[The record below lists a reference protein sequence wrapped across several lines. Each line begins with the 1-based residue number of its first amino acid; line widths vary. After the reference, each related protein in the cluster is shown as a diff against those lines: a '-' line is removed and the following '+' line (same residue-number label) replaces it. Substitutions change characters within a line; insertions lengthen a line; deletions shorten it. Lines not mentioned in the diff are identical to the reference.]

1 MFESLTGR
9 LSGIFSDL
17 RQKGL
22 LNEDN
27 IDVVLREIRMAFLEA
42 DVNFNVAK
50 TFIEKVREKLVGQ
63 KRAAHLDPSKQVVK
77 AVHEELIGLMGVK
90 SFPLKRV
97 DFGASVILL
106 VGLQGSGKTTTA
118 GKIARRFKEKGM
130 RVLLVPADLTR
141 PAATKQL
148 EVLSKQAEV
157 DFFEPVNFQDPVSL
171 VKSAVENTKSG
182 HYDYCIIDSSGRLS
196 DDDAL
201 MEELKEIYEVSKP
214 DESILVVDSMAGQDA
229 VSIGE
234 SFSNR
239 IPLTGVIFTKFD
251 GDSRGGAVLS
261 IRSVTDLPI
270 RFVGVGEKIFDIEEF
285 DPERMASRI
294 LGMGDVLSLIERAEA
309 SISSDNIEMVPDGVF
324 NLEEMKEQLKQM
336 KKMGSLSDML
346 SVVPGVS
353 SKIKDVNFDE
363 KQIFRNI
370 AIIDSMTAQERICP
384 EIIKGSRR
392 KRIANGSGVLVQDVN
407 RLLKQFMQTKKIMGR
422 FSKTKNKDKLS
433 FVKKMFK
440 S

>member
-1 MFESLTGR
+1 MFESLSSR

-22 LNEDN
+22 LSEEN

-50 TFIEKVREKLVGQ
+50 KFIEKVRGKLTGAQ
-63 KRAAHLDPSKQVVK
+63 KAAHLDPSQQVIKV
-77 AVHEELIGLMGVK
+77 VQEELIDLMGLK
-90 SFPLKRV
+90 SSPFKRF
-97 DFGASVILL
+97 DSGPSIILL

-118 GKIARRFKEKGM
+118 GKIAHSFKRKGM
-130 RVLLVPADLTR
+130 RVLLVPADLAR
-141 PAATKQL
+141 PAAIKQL
-148 EVLSKQAEV
+148 EVLSKKAEV
-157 DFFEPVNFQDPVSL
+157 DFFQPVNFKNAVPL
-171 VKSAVENTKSG
+171 VKSAVNDAKLG

-196 DDDAL
+196 DDDVL
-201 MEELKEIYEVSKP
+201 MKELQEIYDVSKP

-239 IPLTGVIFTKFD
+239 IDLTGVIFTKLD
-251 GDSRGGAVLS
+251 GDSRGGSVLS
-261 IRSVTDLPI
+261 IRSVTDLPV
-270 RFVGVGEKIFDIEEF
+270 RFVGVGEKISDIEEF

-294 LGMGDVLSLIERAEA
+294 LGMGDVLSLIEKVEA
-309 SISSDNIEMVPDGVF
+309 SIPVDNVGMVLEDAF
-324 NLEEMKEQLKQM
+324 NLETMKEQLKQM
-336 KKMGSLSDML
+336 KKVGSLSDMISAL
-346 SVVPGVS
+346 PGVP
-353 SKIKDVNFDE
+353 SKIKDVDFDE

-370 AIIDSMTAQERICP
+370 AIIDSMTSQERNFP

-407 RLLKQFMQTKKIMGR
+407 RLLKQFVQTKKIMGR
-422 FSKTKNKDKLS
+422 FSKTKNKDKLG